1 MKAFKNA
8 NVYVEGKGIIKTNL
22 CFNEKILSTA
32 EILGDCEIIDIPQDS
47 VVLPGFI
54 DQHIHGAGGCDVMD
68 GSVTAI
74 SQIAN
79 TVKKEG
85 TTSFLATT
93 MTQSKQNINKA
104 LKSVKEYVALNKE
117 DEAGLLGVHLE
128 GPFISEKYKGAQ
140 PFEYIQKPSI
150 ELFDAYNKESGNNI
164 KIVSLAP
171 EEEGAMELI
180 KHLSNNKI
188 VASIGHSSCTHQ
200 DVLHALENGASN
212 VTHTFNA
219 QTSLHHREIG
229 VVGSALLL
237 DELYSEVICDTIHV
251 SVPALKLLA
260 KCKPND
266 KLILITD
273 AMRAKGLS
281 DGVSELGGQT
291 VYVKNGEARL
301 ENGTLAGSV
310 LTMNL
315 AIKNMVEK
323 VGVPLEQAV
332 DYATIN
338 SAKQL
343 KIDNIVGSIKEG
355 KNADFAV
362 LDSNFNVLYTIRNG
376 NVIYQK

>member
-32 EILGDCEIIDIPQDS
+32 EILGDCEIIDIPQDA

-68 GSVTAI
+68 GTIEAL

-93 MTQSKQNINKA
+93 MTQSNQNITRA

-140 PFEYIQKPSI
+140 PLKYIQKPSI
-150 ELFDAYNKESGNNI
+150 EIFDSYNTASGNNI

-188 VASIGHSSCTHQ
+188 VASIGHSSCTYQ

-281 DGVSELGGQT
+281 DGVSELGGQK

>member
-8 NVYVEGKGIIKTNL
+8 NVYIEGKGIVKTNL

-32 EILGDCEIIDIPQDS
+32 EILGDCEIIDIPQDA

-68 GSVTAI
+68 GTIEAL

-93 MTQSKQNINKA
+93 MTQSNQNITRA

-140 PFEYIQKPSI
+140 PLKYIQKPSI
-150 ELFDAYNKESGNNI
+150 EIFDSYNTASGNNI

-188 VASIGHSSCTHQ
+188 VASIGHSSCTYQ

-281 DGVSELGGQT
+281 DGISELGGQT